1 MQIVIFVFLTALTL
15 TAFSTPLVRRFS
27 IWIGFVDIPASR
39 KLHTE
44 PMPLMGGVA
53 IFGGAIVALLALF
66 SILPRSINISA
77 PQVVGMILASGIVAL
92 IGLVDDRRSLPATVK
107 LAGQMIGF
115 LILVF
120 FGIQVR
126 LQLPEVLN
134 LFVTFLW
141 LAGISNAI
149 NFLDNMDGLSAGVSG
164 VVAAFILLLAIFNG
178 QYLVAALAAAILG
191 ACLGFLRYNF
201 HPAKIF
207 MGDAGALFLGF
218 LLAVLGLQLRF
229 PNNVN
234 AVTWMVP
241 VFILG
246 LPIFDTS
253 LVVVS
258 RLRRRV
264 NPFTTAGKDH
274 VSHRL
279 VELGFSQREA
289 VLILYLITGAFGMV
303 GLFVA
308 NAAIVE
314 AYFVGATVALLGL
327 VSIWRLEWQR
337 GAKAVNREE

>member
-1 MQIVIFVFLTALTL
+1 
-15 TAFSTPLVRRFS
+15 
-27 IWIGFVDIPASR
+27 
-39 KLHTE
+39 
-44 PMPLMGGVA
+44 MGGVA
-53 IFGGAIVALLALF
+53 IFGGAMLTLLVLF
-66 SILPRSINISA
+66 SVLPKSLNLSA
-77 PQVVGMILASGIVAL
+77 PQVIGMILASGVVAL
-92 IGLVDDRRSLPATVK
+92 VGLIDDRRNLPATAK
-107 LAGQMIGF
+107 LAGQMVGF
-115 LILVF
+115 LILVY
-120 FGIQVR
+120 FGIQVK
-126 LQLPEVLN
+126 LN
-134 LFVTFLW
+134 VPDFMNWVITFFW

-164 VVAAFILLLAIFNG
+164 VVASFILLLAIFNG
-178 QYLVAALAAAILG
+178 QYLVASVAAAILG

-229 PNNVN
+229 PDNVN
-234 AVTWMVP
+234 VVTWMVP

-246 LPIFDTS
+246 LPIFDTT

-289 VLILYLITGAFGMV
+289 VLVLYLITGAFGMV

-308 NAAIVE
+308 NASFTE
-314 AYFVGATVALLGL
+314 AYIVGATVAVLGL
-327 VSIWRLEWQR
+327 AAIWRLEWRR
-337 GAKAVNREE
+337 GKLMEKNG